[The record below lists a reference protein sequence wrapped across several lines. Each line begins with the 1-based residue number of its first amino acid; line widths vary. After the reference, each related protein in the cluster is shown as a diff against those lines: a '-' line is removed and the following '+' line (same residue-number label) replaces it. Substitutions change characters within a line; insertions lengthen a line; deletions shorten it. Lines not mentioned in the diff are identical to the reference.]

1 MTTKTRLITK
11 NHVIIYLKDFTDFF
25 YTDIFFVFFDHQN
38 ITQMPVY
45 NVGYVKG
52 MRYCEQPTV
61 LLARTYLN
69 LNSISNIFQETHGFL
84 VLKDPVIICI
94 YLRKSQLLWHQ
105 QQKFLWLGERPSSHL
120 KVTKI
125 YFGPEIKYLSEA
137 FFADFWCQDGIPCS
151 V

>member
-1 MTTKTRLITK
+1 
-11 NHVIIYLKDFTDFF
+11 
-25 YTDIFFVFFDHQN
+25 
-38 ITQMPVY
+38 MPVY

-105 QQKFLWLGERPSSHL
+105 KQTFLWLGERPSSHL
-120 KVTKI
+120 KVTKMYLVQKLNI
-125 YFGPEIKYLSEA
+125 FLKHSLRIFGARKESPVQFKKIPNPLFYQYCHTLSHLMIIWYWYLL
-137 FFADFWCQDGIPCS
+137 Q
-151 V
+151 